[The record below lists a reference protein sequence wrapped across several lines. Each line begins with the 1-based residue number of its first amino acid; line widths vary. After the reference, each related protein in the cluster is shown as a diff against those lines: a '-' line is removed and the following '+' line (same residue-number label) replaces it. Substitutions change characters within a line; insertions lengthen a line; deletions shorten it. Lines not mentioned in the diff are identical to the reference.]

1 MAPPCQ
7 VASSC
12 RGWLPGSKPRDTLGV
27 TIPVEIVV
35 GDRLELARVFVD
47 RVSCLARDA
56 DRFSL
61 ALPGGSVAE
70 AFCPHLVHNSLD
82 WDRVDLF
89 WCDERAVPPDHPD
102 SNFRLAEELL
112 IRRVTIDPARVHRM
126 KGEATDLETAAA
138 DYERELRSALGDRP
152 QLGVALLGVG
162 PDGHVCSLFPGHRA
176 LDERV
181 DFVVA
186 IYDSPKPPPSRL
198 TLTLPALAGAFVVIA
213 AFGATKAVVIKEALE
228 NPDSRLPV
236 ALAARGAR
244 QALFLLD
251 ASAAGRV
258 DGAQTPIDPTVTRL

>member
-1 MAPPCQ
+1 M
-7 VASSC
+7 S
-12 RGWLPGSKPRDTLGV
+12 
-27 TIPVEIVV
+27 IPMEIVV
-35 GDRLELARVFVD
+35 GNQLELARVFVD
-47 RVSCLARDA
+47 RVSDLASAA

-70 AFCPHLVHNSLD
+70 AFCPHLANAPLD
-82 WDRVDLF
+82 WGPVDLF

-102 SNFRLAEELL
+102 SNFRVAEELL

-126 KGEATDLETAAA
+126 KGEATDLEAAAA
-138 DYERELRSALGDRP
+138 DYERELKRVLGERP

-162 PDGHVCSLFPGHRA
+162 PDGHVGSLFPGHRA

-181 DFVVA
+181 DLVVA
-186 IYDSPKPPPSRL
+186 IHDSPKPPPHRL

-213 AFGATKAVVIKEALE
+213 AFGPAKAVVIKEALE

-251 ASAAGRV
+251 ASAASGVRRGS
-258 DGAQTPIDPTVTRL
+258 DGGQTGVRPGSDQGQTTVGFRSIPV